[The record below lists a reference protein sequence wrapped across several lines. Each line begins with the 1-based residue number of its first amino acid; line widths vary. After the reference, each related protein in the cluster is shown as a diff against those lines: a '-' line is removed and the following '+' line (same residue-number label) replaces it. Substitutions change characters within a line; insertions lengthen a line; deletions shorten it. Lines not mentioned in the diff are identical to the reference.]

1 MLACAALCAGRVVQI
16 EIRDLALGLRGGSAP
31 DPWGPPPPPGA
42 PPGPPGDTTA
52 ITALPPYTKLSL
64 ETQARFL
71 SLDQSGMVQAE
82 YVWIGGNN
90 ELRCKTKTL
99 MKSPKSVDDL
109 PIWNFDGSSTEQAPG
124 TDSEVLLK
132 PCAMYKDPFRP
143 GGPNLLVL
151 CDCYKPDPDG
161 PKGLGAAI
169 PTNTRVKCAEIM
181 EKVIGKEP
189 WFGIEQE
196 YTLFEPDR
204 KTPYGWPKGGFPD
217 RPQGPYYCSIGTE
230 NAYGRAV
237 CEAHYKCCMYAGIN
251 ISGINGEVMPGVV
264 RKEILDGDSY
274 EFPSDFFPVEPH
286 RPMRFKDSRSDRAIR
301 RRAQLGAQFWRA
313 IRRAIPRPSS
323 DAHHLSLI
331 HI

>member
-1 MLACAALCAGRVVQI
+1 MGCSESKV
-16 EIRDLALGLRGGSAP
+16 GGETIAMYDNGKKVTMGS
-31 DPWGPPPPPGA
+31 PPSSA

-196 YTLFEPDR
+196 YTCLLYTSPSPR
-204 KTPYGWPKGGFPD
+204 
-217 RPQGPYYCSIGTE
+217 
-230 NAYGRAV
+230 
-237 CEAHYKCCMYAGIN
+237 
-251 ISGINGEVMPGVV
+251 
-264 RKEILDGDSY
+264 DS
-274 EFPSDFFPVEPH
+274 
-286 RPMRFKDSRSDRAIR
+286 
-301 RRAQLGAQFWRA
+301 
-313 IRRAIPRPSS
+313 
-323 DAHHLSLI
+323 
-331 HI
+331 